1 VGLYKRLAKFDAISS
16 QDPNVALFT
25 YSSKKL
31 CSFLVCFDELL
42 RNADGDTVDAALHHL
57 DSLVADTSRL
67 LDRAVAIDGLD
78 GGWRNVKTMTPSIL
92 LEDLP
97 HLLHDAHEGDD
108 IHGTRLHV
116 SWEALRIAVNSF
128 RQVLTVSLSGVER
141 WGDTARMCMAS
152 TVGVVFVIEFRKA
165 SFLKFSSMTL
175 LTMVSWTA
183 WKKLY
188 PEEDILYLLVRVEDV
203 GWGRMVSG
211 YVKKDVC

>member
-42 RNADGDTVDAALHHL
+42 RSTDGDTVDAALHHL

-78 GGWRNVKTMTPSIL
+78 GGWRNVKTMTLSIL

-116 SWEALRIAVNSF
+116 SWEAVADSSKFVPA
-128 RQVLTVSLSGVER
+128 GVD
-141 WGDTARMCMAS
+141 G
-152 TVGVVFVIEFRKA
+152 
-165 SFLKFSSMTL
+165 L
-175 LTMVSWTA
+175 LIGRG
-183 WKKLY
+183 K
-188 PEEDILYLLVRVEDV
+188 VR
-203 GWGRMVSG
+203 G
-211 YVKKDVC
+211 YSKDVHGFDGEGGLCN